1 MENTVIVLL
10 LLLPVAAS
18 VSRMTCDPVNRKN
31 KWIDV
36 VQDISPWC
44 WTTYSEE
51 GKEVHVLNLVIDPN
65 TNTHFVALNL
75 SAAKPGHVILN
86 TNAKMPYEVFLSS
99 ENDGVKVWTKNE
111 FNRNQYKTVVP
122 MEMHS
127 NSEDLLKWATEK
139 FGGVTSF
146 TTIHYPVMITFTGQ
160 QAKGNGVSSCTLKNE
175 FPPKPYVLDPP
186 ELSNLKSCY
195 PSPAWSKKQVHVVNI
210 PDKAKTRNVSIYI
223 DSESEINLFLRGPDG
238 TMWSILKASHVSFWS
253 NNQVQLK
260 ETIIPPRIFNL
271 SDSFDAVQQA
281 ALTKFTTNF
290 TSYTEISS
298 HSTLLTLIFRKMG
311 PAEEVKTS
319 PASPEQ
325 TSPSP
330 DSPDSLLLMQ
340 LYGSSD
346 YQVPLDPTTKV
357 QSDQTIYA
365 EISSKTFEG
374 TALTIN
380 VKNCS
385 VKSKGSCSLVQ
396 KMLFQMEYCSR
407 KMCSDSARVSF
418 SFKHL
423 QELTTTSW
431 ELECMVELWYGK
443 SYASEHRVRRN
454 VEVVQSS
461 LPAPGKCLNFGLS
474 AILGIAFGGF
484 LIGVLL
490 IGALWFIKIRTGY
503 PSGLD
508 MASTAVHI
516 TGCPCSLTKRQPVS
530 GNPSPSENS
539 SANASIG
546 STQSTPTSSM
556 A

>member
-1 MENTVIVLL
+1 MSFIFT
-10 LLLPVAAS
+10 PH
-18 VSRMTCDPVNRKN
+18 T
-31 KWIDV
+31 
-36 VQDISPWC
+36 
-44 WTTYSEE
+44 
-51 GKEVHVLNLVIDPN
+51 
-65 TNTHFVALNL
+65 
-75 SAAKPGHVILN
+75 
-86 TNAKMPYEVFLSS
+86 SS
-99 ENDGVKVWTKNE
+99 SKTKND

-160 QAKGNGVSSCTLKNE
+160 QAKGNGVSSCTLRNE
-175 FPPKPYVLDPP
+175 FPPKPYVLDPS

-195 PSPAWSKKQVHVVNI
+195 PYPSWSKKQ
-210 PDKAKTRNVSIYI
+210 
-223 DSESEINLFLRGPDG
+223 
-238 TMWSILKASHVSFWS
+238 S

-281 ALTKFTTNF
+281 ALTRFTTNF

-298 HSTLLTLIFRKMG
+298 HSTLLTLVFRKMG
-311 PAEEVKTS
+311 TAEEVKTS
-319 PASPEQ
+319 PASLEQ

-461 LPAPGKCLNFGLS
+461 LPAPG
-474 AILGIAFGGF
+474 
-484 LIGVLL
+484 
-490 IGALWFIKIRTGY
+490 Y